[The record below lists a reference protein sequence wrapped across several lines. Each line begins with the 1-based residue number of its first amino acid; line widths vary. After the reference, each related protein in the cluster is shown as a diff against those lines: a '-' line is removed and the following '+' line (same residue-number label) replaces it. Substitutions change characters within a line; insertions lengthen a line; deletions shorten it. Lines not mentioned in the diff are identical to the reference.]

1 MAWELRRDIK
11 ISKYEINKFSMKNFL
26 DKINSSL
33 EATERKFT
41 ELDYPGI
48 EITSMGENTN
58 KQLKTTNWNWECDS
72 TKEIVRHAWI
82 PPNPEEVLLQGA
94 LTCPGS

>member
-1 MAWELRRDIK
+1 
-11 ISKYEINKFSMKNFL
+11 MKNFL

-58 KQLKTTNWNWECDS
+58 KQLKTTNWN
-72 TKEIVRHAWI
+72 
-82 PPNPEEVLLQGA
+82 
-94 LTCPGS
+94 